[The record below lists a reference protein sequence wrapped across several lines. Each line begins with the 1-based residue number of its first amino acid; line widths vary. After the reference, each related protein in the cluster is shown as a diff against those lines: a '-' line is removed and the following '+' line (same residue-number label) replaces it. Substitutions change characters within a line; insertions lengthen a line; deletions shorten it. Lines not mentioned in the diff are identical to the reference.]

1 MAAKQP
7 GDQSEIR
14 PTVGSSERPAA
25 RVTAE
30 AVRAF
35 IRQNAVPVMFL
46 ALSGLG
52 VLASGKP
59 LMFLLQETIA
69 RMARNSFIV
78 LSLVIPIVAGLGL
91 NFAIVLGAMA
101 GQAGLIAVTASGL
114 GGFPGFITAI
124 LVSFPLA
131 MVLGWAA
138 GSIMNRAKG
147 REMIA
152 GMILG
157 FFMNGIYQLVFLFG
171 VGTVIPIRDP
181 DMVLPQGIGLRNTVS
196 LDSIKYALDNLFV
209 LYLGPVRLPLATFA
223 VIGLLTWG
231 IVRVFSTK
239 LGQDMRAAG
248 QDMRI
253 SEVAGIRV
261 NRTRMAAILISTVL
275 GAIGQVI
282 FLQNM
287 GTLNVYDSHGQT
299 GTFAIAAL
307 LVGGASVT
315 RATIGQ
321 ALLGTFMFHLLFI
334 ISPYAG
340 QNLLGSAQ
348 VGEYFR
354 VFLAYAVIAFSLA
367 LHSLKKSNMA
377 VRR

>member
-1 MAAKQP
+1 MEAKRRLSP
-7 GDQSEIR
+7 KGVLR
-14 PTVGSSERPAA
+14 G
-25 RVTAE
+25 
-30 AVRAF
+30 
-35 IRQNAVPVMFL
+35 NGVPIMFFFL
-46 ALSGLG
+46 CALG

-59 LMFLLQETIA
+59 FSFLLQETIS

-78 LSLVIPIVAGLGL
+78 LSLVIPIIAGLGL

-101 GQAGLIAVTASGL
+101 GQAGLIAVAAAKVEGLPGLFTAM
-114 GGFPGFITAI
+114 
-124 LVSFPLA
+124 LVAFPLA
-131 MVLGWAA
+131 LLLGWVA

-157 FFMNGIYQLVFLFG
+157 FFMNGVYMLTFLFG
-171 VGTVIPIRDP
+171 AGTVLPIKDP
-181 DMVLPQGIGLRNTVS
+181 RMILPQGYGLRNTVD
-196 LDSIKYALDNLFV
+196 LQVIKWSLDNLV
-209 LYLGPVRLPLATFA
+209 KVRVGPVSLPLATFA
-223 VIGLLTWG
+223 ATALLSWG
-231 IVRVFSTK
+231 IVKLFSTK

-253 SEVAGIRV
+253 AEVAGIKV
-261 NRTRMAAILISTVL
+261 DRTRMIAMLISTVL
-275 GAIGQVI
+275 GAIGQI
-282 FLQNM
+282 LFLQNI

-307 LVGGASVT
+307 LVGGATVT
-315 RATIGQ
+315 KATVSQ

-334 ISPYAG
+334 VSPYAG
-340 QNLLGSAQ
+340 QNLLGSAM

-354 VFLAYAVIAFSLA
+354 AFVAYAVIALSLA
-367 LHSLKKSNMA
+367 LHSLQRSKMA